1 MILKISTTHQ
11 PAADLGYLLHKNPS
25 RLHEETFPFG
35 KGFVLFPEI
44 SDRKAEAA
52 LVLDVDPVGLVRG
65 GSTYDQY
72 VNDRPYTASSFLS
85 SAMLAF
91 FSTAMSGRS
100 KERQEVADSEIPL
113 EFELPVLRMKSGE
126 EFVRGL
132 FEPLG
137 YELEFTPVGGKYVR
151 LNGKYAGRIR
161 DFLTHLYILIPVV
174 DDDKHYFVDKNEIDK
189 LMNRAKDWLPTHP
202 LKDAIIRK
210 FLRYDKILTKEA
222 VARLAEFEPDLDE
235 VEVPGIDEEIKAEK
249 KLSLHTQ
256 RLEQVTAKLVEL
268 GATSVV
274 DLGCGE
280 GRLIQ
285 LLIKQKQFKK
295 ILGMDVCVR
304 SLEFAARRLR
314 LEDASEALRNRLEL
328 VHGSLMYR
336 DSRLAGFDAAAIVE
350 VIEHLDLARLAA
362 FERVVFE
369 FARPSSVVLTTPN
382 IEYNAVFE
390 TMEQGALRHNDHRF
404 EWTRA
409 EFQAW
414 CDGICERFRY
424 RVEISGIGEEHPE
437 YGSPSL
443 MGVFTR

>member
-11 PAADLGYLLHKNPS
+11 PATDLGYLLHKNPS

-44 SDRKAEAA
+44 SDQKAEAA

-137 YELEFTPVGGKYVR
+137 YELEFVAVGGKFVT
-151 LNGKYAGRIR
+151 LKGKITTRIR

-174 DDDKHYFVDKNEIDK
+174 DDDKHYYVDKNEIDK
-189 LMNRAKDWLPTHP
+189 LLNRAKDWLPTHP

-210 FLRYDKILTKEA
+210 FLRYDRILTNQAIE
-222 VARLAEFEPDLDE
+222 RLAEFEPDLDE
-235 VEVPGIDEEIKAEK
+235 DPPTPTEPVEVVEK
-249 KLSLHTQ
+249 KVSLHQQ
-256 RLEQVTAKLVEL
+256 RLEQVAAKLVEL
-268 GATSVV
+268 GAKSVV

-280 GRLIQ
+280 GRLLQ
-285 LLIKQKQFKK
+285 LLLKQRQIDK

-304 SLEFAARRLR
+304 SLEFASRRLR
-314 LEDASEALRNRLEL
+314 LGDASEALRRRLEL
-328 VHGSLMYR
+328 IHGSLMYR
-336 DSRLAGFDAAAIVE
+336 DARIAGFDAAAIVE
-350 VIEHLDLARLAA
+350 VIEHLDLARLAS

-369 FARPSSVVLTTPN
+369 FARPNYVVLTTPN
-382 IEYNAVFE
+382 VEWNATFE
-390 TMEQGALRHNDHRF
+390 SQYPGNFRHDDHRF

-409 EFQAW
+409 EFETW
-414 CDGICERFRY
+414 CNSVCERFNY
-424 RVEISGIGEEHPE
+424 RVAISGVGEEHPE
-437 YGSPSL
+437 FGHPSM
-443 MGVFTR
+443 MGVFSR

>member
-11 PAADLGYLLHKNPS
+11 PAADLGYLLHKNPT

-35 KGFVLFPEI
+35 KGYVLFPEI
-44 SDRKAEAA
+44 SDEKAEAA
-52 LVLDVDPVGLVRG
+52 LLLDVDPIGLVRG

-72 VNDRPYTASSFLS
+72 VNDRPYAASSFIS

-100 KERQEVADSEIPL
+100 KERQEVADQAIPL
-113 EFELPVLRMKSGE
+113 QFELPVIRMRSGGD
-126 EFVRGL
+126 FVRSL
-132 FEPLG
+132 LEPLG
-137 YELEFTPVGGKYVR
+137 YELEFQPIGGKYFN
-151 LNGKYAGRIR
+151 LKGSITTRIR
-161 DFLTHLYILIPVV
+161 DFLTHLYILIPVI
-174 DDDKHYFVDKNEIDK
+174 DDDKHYYVDRNEIDK
-189 LMNRAKDWLPTHP
+189 LTNRAKDWLPSHP
-202 LKDAIIRK
+202 MKDAIIQK
-210 FLRYDKILTKEA
+210 FLRYDRILTKEA
-222 VARLAEFEPDLDE
+222 IARLAEFEPDLDE
-235 VEVPGIDEEIKAEK
+235 VDLPGTDQEEKIEK
-249 KLSLHTQ
+249 KISLHTQ
-256 RLEQVTAKLVEL
+256 RLEHVTAKLAEL

-285 LLIKQKQFKK
+285 LLLKQRQFKK
-295 ILGMDVCVR
+295 ILGVDVCVR
-304 SLEFAARRLR
+304 SLEFAARRLH
-314 LEDASEALRNRLEL
+314 LSDAGDALRNRLEL

-336 DSRLAGFDAAAIVE
+336 DSRISGFDAAAIVE
-350 VIEHLDLARLAA
+350 VIEHLDLPRLAA

-369 FARPSSVVLTTPN
+369 FAKPQNVVLTTPN

-390 TMEQGALRHNDHRF
+390 TMAPGQLRHNDHRF

-414 CDGICERFRY
+414 CDSICQRFGY
-424 RVEISGIGEEHPE
+424 RVAIEGIGEPHPE
-437 YGSPSL
+437 YGSPSI

>member
-1 MILKISTTHQ
+1 MILKISTTHH
-11 PAADLGYLLHKNPS
+11 PAADLGFLLHKNPT

-35 KGFVLFPEI
+35 KGYVLFPEM
-44 SDRKAEAA
+44 SESNAEMA
-52 LVLDVDPVGLVRG
+52 LLLDVDPVGLVRG

-85 SAMLAF
+85 SAMLHF

-100 KERQEVADSEIPL
+100 KERQDVAEQDIPL
-113 EFELPVLRMKSGE
+113 TFELPVLRMKAGE
-126 EFVRGL
+126 DFVRGL

-137 YELEFTPVGGKYVR
+137 YQLEVTPVGGKFIN
-151 LNGKYAGRIR
+151 LKGTITGKIK
-161 DFLTHLYILIPVV
+161 DFLTHLYILIPVI
-174 DDDKHYFVDKNEIDK
+174 DGDKHYYVDRNEVDK

-202 LKDAIIRK
+202 LKDAIVTK
-210 FLRYDKILTKEA
+210 FLRYDRILTKDA
-222 VARLAEFEPDLDE
+222 IARLAEFEPDLDE
-235 VEVPGIDEEIKAEK
+235 IDEPSAEEPTVKEK
-249 KLSLHTQ
+249 KVSLHTQ

-280 GRLIQ
+280 GRLLQ
-285 LLIKQKQFKK
+285 LLIKQRQIKK

-304 SLEFAARRLR
+304 SLEYANRRLR
-314 LEDASEALRNRLEL
+314 LADASESLRSRLQL

-350 VIEHLDLARLAA
+350 VIEHLDVARLAA

-369 FARPSSVVLTTPN
+369 FAKPTYIVLTTPN
-382 IEYNAVFE
+382 VEWNATFDTE
-390 TMEQGALRHNDHRF
+390 NTGDFRHDDHRF

-409 EFQAW
+409 EFKQW
-414 CDGICERFRY
+414 CDSVCEKYKY
-424 RVEISGIGEEHPE
+424 RVEIVGMGEEHPE
-437 YGSPSL
+437 FGCPSQ

>member
-11 PAADLGYLLHKNPS
+11 PAGDLGYLLHKNPT

-35 KGFVLFPEI
+35 KGYVLFPEI
-44 SDRKAEAA
+44 SDQKGEVA
-52 LVLDVDPVGLVRG
+52 LLLDVDPVGLVRG

-72 VNDRPYTASSFLS
+72 VNDRPYTGSSFLS

-113 EFELPVLRMKSGE
+113 QFELPVMKMKSGE
-126 EFVRGL
+126 AFVRGL
-132 FEPLG
+132 LEPLG
-137 YELEFTPVGGKYVR
+137 YQLEFTPVGGKFF
-151 LNGKYAGRIR
+151 NIKGTITAKIR
-161 DFLTHLYILIPVV
+161 DLLTHLYILIPVI
-174 DDDKHYFVDKNEIDK
+174 DDDKHYYVDKNEIDK

-202 LKDAIIRK
+202 LKDAIVRK
-210 FLRYDKILTKEA
+210 FLRYDRILTKEA
-222 VARLAEFEPDLDE
+222 IARLAEFEPDLDE
-235 VEVPGIDEEIKAEK
+235 VEVPGVDQEEAVDK
-249 KLSLHTQ
+249 KISLHTQ

-268 GATSVV
+268 GAASVI

-285 LLIKQKQFKK
+285 LLIKQRSIKQ
-295 ILGMDVCVR
+295 IRGMDVCVR
-304 SLEFAARRLR
+304 SLELAARRLR
-314 LEDASEALRNRLEL
+314 LDDASESLRRRVEL
-328 VHGSLMYR
+328 IHGSLMYR

-369 FARPSSVVLTTPN
+369 FAKPQYVVLTTPN
-382 IEYNAVFE
+382 IEYNAVFD
-390 TMEQGALRHNDHRF
+390 TMEPGQLRHNDHRF

-414 CDGICERFRY
+414 CDGICERFKY
-424 RVEISGIGEEHPE
+424 RVEITGIGEAHED

-443 MGVFTR
+443 MGVFSR